1 MFFDFTLL
9 IFFIPVFFI
18 ISITPGLCMTLA
30 LTMGMTIGLRQT
42 MKMMVGE
49 LTGVLIIASTAVV
62 GGGTIISK
70 YPFAF
75 EIFKYAGGLYL
86 VFVGIQM
93 CRNLGKM
100 SLNIDGTH
108 SYSQNGYG
116 LALQGFITAIANP
129 KGWAFFMAMVPQFM
143 NYEIPLIPQM
153 AAMIIIIVV
162 IEFISLMIYA
172 SSGNALNKLL
182 SKTSN
187 VQTINRIAGLLMVS
201 VGVWLALS

>member
-30 LTMGMTIGLRQT
+30 LTMGMIIGLRQT

-153 AAMIIIIVV
+153 TAMIIIIVV

-187 VQTINRIAGLLMVS
+187 VQTINRIAGLLMMS

>member
-1 MFFDFTLL
+1 MLFDFTLL

-30 LTMGMTIGLRQT
+30 LTMGMTIGLKQT

-49 LTGVLIIASTAVV
+49 LTGVLIIASTAVI
-62 GGGTIISK
+62 GGGTLISK

-75 EIFKYAGGLYL
+75 DLFKYAGGLYL
-86 VFVGIQM
+86 FYVGIQM
-93 CRNLGKM
+93 FRSLGKM

-108 SYSQNGYG
+108 SYSQNAYG
-116 LALQGFITAIANP
+116 LALQGFVTAIANP

-143 NYEIPLIPQM
+143 NYQIPLIPQM
-153 AAMIIIIVV
+153 TAMIIIIVV

-172 SSGNALNKLL
+172 TSGNALSKLL
-182 SKTSN
+182 SKSGN
-187 VQTINRIAGLLMVS
+187 VKTINRVAGLLMML
-201 VGVWLALS
+201 VGIWLAIS

>member
-1 MFFDFTLL
+1 MLFDFTLL

-30 LTMGMTIGLRQT
+30 LTMGMTIGLKQT

-49 LTGVLIIASTAVV
+49 LTGVLIIASTAVI
-62 GGGTIISK
+62 GGGTLISK

-75 EIFKYAGGLYL
+75 DLFKYAGGLYL
-86 VFVGIQM
+86 FYVGIQM
-93 CRNLGKM
+93 FRSLGKM

-108 SYSQNGYG
+108 SYGQNAYG
-116 LALQGFITAIANP
+116 LALQGFVTAIANP

-143 NYEIPLIPQM
+143 NYQIPLIPQM
-153 AAMIIIIVV
+153 TAMIIIIVV

-172 SSGNALNKLL
+172 TSGNALSKLL
-182 SKTSN
+182 SKSGN
-187 VQTINRIAGLLMVS
+187 VKTINRVAGILMMF
-201 VGVWLALS
+201 VGIWLAIS

>member
-30 LTMGMTIGLRQT
+30 LTMGMAIGLKQT

-49 LTGVLIIASTAVV
+49 LVGVLIIASTAVI

-70 YPFAF
+70 YPLAF
-75 EIFKYAGGLYL
+75 DFFKYAGGLYL
-86 VFVGIQM
+86 IFVGIQM

-100 SLNIDGTH
+100 SLNLDGSH
-108 SYSQNGYG
+108 SYSPNGFG
-116 LALQGFITAIANP
+116 LALQGFVTAIANP
-129 KGWAFFMAMVPQFM
+129 KGWAFFMAMVPKFM
-143 NYEIPLIPQM
+143 NYDLPLAPQM
-153 AAMIIIIVV
+153 TAMIIIIVV

-172 SSGNALNKLL
+172 TSGTALSKIL
-182 SKTSN
+182 SKTGN
-187 VQTINRIAGLLMVS
+187 VQIINRVAGILMML
-201 VGVWLALS
+201 VGVWLATS

>member
-153 AAMIIIIVV
+153 TAMIIIIVV

-172 SSGNALNKLL
+172 SSGNALSKLL

-187 VQTINRIAGLLMVS
+187 VQTINRIAGLLMMS

>member
-187 VQTINRIAGLLMVS
+187 VQTINRIAGLLMMS

>member
-75 EIFKYAGGLYL
+75 EIFKYTGGLYL

-187 VQTINRIAGLLMVS
+187 VQTINRIAGLLMMS

>member
-1 MFFDFTLL
+1 MLFDFTLL

-30 LTMGMTIGLRQT
+30 LTMGMTIGLKQT

-49 LTGVLIIASTAVV
+49 LTGVLIIASTAVI
-62 GGGTIISK
+62 GGGTLISK

-75 EIFKYAGGLYL
+75 DLFKYVGGFYL
-86 VFVGIQM
+86 FYVGIQM
-93 CRNLGKM
+93 FRSLGKM
-100 SLNIDGTH
+100 SLNTDGSH

-116 LALQGFITAIANP
+116 LALQGFVTAIANP

-143 NYEIPLIPQM
+143 NYQIPLIPQM
-153 AAMIIIIVV
+153 TAMIIIIVV

-172 SSGNALNKLL
+172 SSGNALSKLL
-182 SKTSN
+182 SSSGN
-187 VQTINRIAGLLMVS
+187 VKIINRIAGILMML
-201 VGVWLALS
+201 VGIWLAIS

>member
-153 AAMIIIIVV
+153 TAMIIIIVV

-187 VQTINRIAGLLMVS
+187 VQTINRIAGLLMMS

>member
-162 IEFISLMIYA
+162 IEFISLMVYA

>member
-143 NYEIPLIPQM
+143 NYEIALIPQM
-153 AAMIIIIVV
+153 TAMIIIIVI

-172 SSGNALNKLL
+172 SSGNALSKLL

-187 VQTINRIAGLLMVS
+187 VQTINRIAGLLMMS

>member
-49 LTGVLIIASTAVV
+49 LTGVLIIASTAVA

-153 AAMIIIIVV
+153 TAMIIIIVV

-172 SSGNALNKLL
+172 SSGNALSKLL

-187 VQTINRIAGLLMVS
+187 VQTINRIAGLLMMS